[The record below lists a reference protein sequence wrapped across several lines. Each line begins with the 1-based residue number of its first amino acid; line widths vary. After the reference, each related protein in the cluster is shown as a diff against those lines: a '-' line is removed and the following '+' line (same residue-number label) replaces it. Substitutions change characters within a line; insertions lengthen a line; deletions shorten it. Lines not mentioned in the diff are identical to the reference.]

1 VAGWSGEKATPGEG
15 AASHF
20 RRCALER
27 TIVGIDVGTTK
38 ICTLIGEVDEAQR
51 LCIVGVGVA
60 PSHGLSKGVVV
71 NVDEATK
78 SIADSIQRAERM
90 SGYTIQS
97 AYIGLAGKHISSL
110 NSRGVVAVGRG
121 DRLITEEDAS
131 RALEAA
137 QAIAVPHNREIV
149 HIIPRS
155 YTLDGQEGVRD
166 PVGMVGFRLEVEA
179 HIVTGAVA
187 SMRNL
192 QQCLENAQVGVNALV
207 LQPLA
212 SAEAVLTTEER
223 ETGVVLVDA
232 GGGTTDVVIF
242 VDGSIWHSVVLPV
255 GGNNLTNDLSVGL
268 RTPFATAEEMKIKS
282 GHVLPEAVSPE
293 ELVPLT
299 AFGNGEPQSV
309 SRRQMA
315 QILEARA
322 EEMFAM
328 VLNEVKRSG
337 YEGLLPA
344 GLVLTGGT
352 ANLPGFVELGR
363 EVLLLPVRVGR
374 IHDVAGTATR
384 VDGLT
389 ETVSGPAYATAVGLL
404 LWGLRYG
411 VADKKMPGEHRGDW
425 WQRFKDMLKAFLPR

>member
-1 VAGWSGEKATPGEG
+1 M
-15 AASHF
+15 
-20 RRCALER
+20 ER

-38 ICTLIGEVDEAQR
+38 VCTLIGEIDDADN
-51 LCIVGVGVA
+51 LCIVGVGVS

-71 NVDEATK
+71 NVDEASK
-78 SIADSIQRAERM
+78 SIADSIEKAERV
-90 SGYTIQS
+90 SGYTIES
-97 AYIGLAGKHISSL
+97 CYVGLAGKHISST

-121 DRLITEEDAS
+121 ERRITEEDAE

-149 HIIPRS
+149 HVIPRS
-155 YTLDGQEGVRD
+155 YTLDGVAGVRD

-187 SMRNL
+187 SIRNL
-192 QQCLENAQVGVNALV
+192 VQCIENADVEVNDLI

-212 SAEAVLTTEER
+212 SGQAVLTPEER
-223 ETGVVLVDA
+223 QTGVVLVDA
-232 GGGTTDVVIF
+232 GGGTTDVAIF

-268 RTPFATAEEMKIKS
+268 RTPFATAEELKIKY
-282 GHVLPEAVSPE
+282 GHVLPE
-293 ELVPLT
+293 LVDPDDMVEVR
-299 AFGNGEPQSV
+299 AFGEGESQSV

-315 QILEARA
+315 EVLEARA

-328 VLNEVKRSG
+328 IVNEMKRSG

-352 ANLPGFVELGR
+352 AELQGFKELGR
-363 EVLLLPVRVGR
+363 EMLQLPVRVGR
-374 IHDVAGTATR
+374 VGNIS
-384 VDGLT
+384 GLLDA
-389 ETVSGPAYATAVGLL
+389 VSSPAYATAVGLL
-404 LWGLRYG
+404 LWGLRHG
-411 VADKKMPGEHRGDW
+411 TSERRAQKRRSRWADLY
-425 WQRFKDMLKAFLPR
+425 QRFTDILRAFLPH

>member
-1 VAGWSGEKATPGEG
+1 M
-15 AASHF
+15 
-20 RRCALER
+20 ER

-38 ICTLIGEVDEAQR
+38 VCTLIGEIDDADA

-71 NVDEATK
+71 NVDEASN
-78 SIADSIQRAERM
+78 SIADSIEKAERV
-90 SGYTIQS
+90 SGYTIES
-97 AYIGLAGKHISSL
+97 CYVGLAGKHISSM

-121 DRLITEEDAS
+121 ERRVTEEDTE

-149 HIIPRS
+149 HVIPRS
-155 YTLDGQEGVRD
+155 YTLDGVAGVRD
-166 PVGMVGFRLEVEA
+166 PVGMVGFRLEVET

-187 SMRNL
+187 SIRNL
-192 QQCLENAQVGVNALV
+192 VQCIENADVEVNELI

-212 SAEAVLTTEER
+212 SSQAVLTPEER
-223 ETGVVLVDA
+223 QTGVVLLDA
-232 GGGTTDVVIF
+232 GGGTTDVAIF

-268 RTPFATAEEMKIKS
+268 RTPFATAEELKIKY
-282 GHVLPEAVSPE
+282 GHVLPE
-293 ELVPLT
+293 LVDPHEMVDVL
-299 AFGNGEPQSV
+299 AFGEGESQSV

-315 QILEARA
+315 EVLEARA

-328 VLNEVKRSG
+328 IVNEIKRSG

-352 ANLPGFVELGR
+352 AELEGFKELGR
-363 EVLLLPVRVGR
+363 EMMQLPVRVGR
-374 IHDVAGTATR
+374 VGNIS
-384 VDGLT
+384 GLLDA
-389 ETVSGPAYATAVGLL
+389 VSSPAYATGVGLL
-404 LWGLRYG
+404 LWGLRHG
-411 VADKKMPGEHRGDW
+411 TSERRGQKRRSRWADLY
-425 WQRFKDMLKAFLPR
+425 QRFTDILRAFLPR